1 MANTKRSTLIKRA
14 VKDKPQEETET
25 LRKPVGDP
33 LTVQEEIAEDKLE
46 QMLLEAG
53 LLSEIPPPIT
63 DFTSYRKRK
72 PIKVRGKPVSETII
86 EERR

>member
-1 MANTKRSTLIKRA
+1 MANTKSSPLIKRA
-14 VKDKPQEETET
+14 GKDEPQEETEA
-25 LRKPVGDP
+25 LKKPVGAP
-33 LTVQEEIAEDKLE
+33 LTAQEESAEDKLE

-63 DFTSYRKRK
+63 DFTNYRRRR
-72 PIKVRGKPVSETII
+72 PIKVKGKPVSETII